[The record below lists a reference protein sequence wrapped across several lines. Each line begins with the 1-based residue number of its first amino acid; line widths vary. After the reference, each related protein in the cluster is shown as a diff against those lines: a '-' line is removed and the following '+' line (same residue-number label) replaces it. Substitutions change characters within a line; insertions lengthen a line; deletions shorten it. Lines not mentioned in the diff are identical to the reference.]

1 MHGVPRCMMFG
12 GLRVDAASAR
22 ELIRAVEPMAIEAAQ
37 LAERRKMERQAE
49 HHRILELELQQA
61 RYEAS
66 LAERRYAACDPDNRL
81 IAATLEKNWETALRR
96 VRDCEARLDPVT
108 MSVPTPAIPDL
119 TGIAEDLEA
128 AWKNTNV
135 TMRCRQQ
142 LVRALVN
149 EIIVDIDEPV
159 REIVLIIHWKGGQ
172 HSELRLRKPRTGEHA
187 CGTPEDALAVIR
199 SMASRWSDH
208 DIAATLNRMALPTG
222 QGKTWTA
229 HRVGSIRRV
238 RGIHA
243 YKSAEKDGTWLTLR
257 EAAQQCGVT
266 SHRIRKLIKAG
277 TLRAEQ
283 VVPGAPF
290 QIRAADLDAP
300 SVVETVG
307 RKGRP
312 CHIDAGNQLPMFPDT

>member
-1 MHGVPRCMMFG
+1 
-12 GLRVDAASAR
+12 
-22 ELIRAVEPMAIEAAQ
+22 MAIEAAHW
-37 LAERRKMERQAE
+37 AERRKMERQAE
-49 HHRILELELQQA
+49 HRRILELELQQA

-108 MSVPTPAIPDL
+108 MSAPTPAIPDL

-149 EIIVDIDEPV
+149 EIIVDIDEPA

-187 CGTPEDALAVIR
+187 CSTPEDALAVIR

-243 YKSAEKDGTWLTLR
+243 YKSAEKDGTRLTLR

-300 SVVETVG
+300 SVVEAVG

-312 CHIDAGNQLPMFPDT
+312 CHIDAGHQLPMFPDT

>member
-1 MHGVPRCMMFG
+1 MIFG
-12 GLRVDAASAR
+12 GLRVDAALTR

-49 HHRILELELQQA
+49 HRRILELELQQT

-96 VRDCEARLDPVT
+96 VRDCETRLDSVM
-108 MSVPTPAIPDL
+108 MSPPTPPVPDL
-119 TGIAEDLEA
+119 AGIAEDLEA
-128 AWKNTNV
+128 AWKNSNV

-149 EIIVDIDEPV
+149 EIIVDIDEAA

-172 HSELRLRKPRTGEHA
+172 HSELRLHKPRTGEHA
-187 CGTPEDALAVIR
+187 CSTSDAALAVIR
-199 SMASRWSDH
+199 SMASRWSDQ

-222 QGKTWTA
+222 QGKTWTT

-243 YKSAEKDGTWLTLR
+243 YRSAEKDGTWLTLR
-257 EAAQQCGVT
+257 EAAQRCGVT
-266 SHRIRKLIKAG
+266 SHRIRKLIKADI
-277 TLRAEQ
+277 LRAEQ

-290 QIRAADLDAP
+290 QIRAVDLDAP
-300 SVVETVG
+300 SVMKAVG
-307 RKGRP
+307 RKARP
-312 CHIDAGNQLPMFPDT
+312 YHISAQDQLAMFPNT

>member
-1 MHGVPRCMMFG
+1 M
-12 GLRVDAASAR
+12 
-22 ELIRAVEPMAIEAAQ
+22 
-37 LAERRKMERQAE
+37 
-49 HHRILELELQQA
+49 
-61 RYEAS
+61 
-66 LAERRYAACDPDNRL
+66 
-81 IAATLEKNWETALRR
+81 
-96 VRDCEARLDPVT
+96 
-108 MSVPTPAIPDL
+108 PDL
-119 TGIAEDLEA
+119 TGIAENLEA

-149 EIIVDIDEPV
+149 EIIVDIDEAA

-187 CGTPEDALAVIR
+187 CSTSDDALAVIR
-199 SMASRWSDH
+199 SMASRWSDQ
-208 DIAATLNRMALPTG
+208 DIAATLNRMTLPTG

-238 RGIHA
+238 RDIHA

-257 EAAQQCGVT
+257 EAAQRRGVS
-266 SHRIRKLIKAG
+266 SHRIRKLIQAG
-277 TLRAEQ
+277 ILRAEQ

-300 SVVETVG
+300 SVVEAAG

-312 CHIDAGNQLPMFPDT
+312 CHIAPDNQLPMFPNT